1 MDFAKARHNMIESQ
15 VRPGGVIDLRVI
27 AAMAEVPR
35 EVFVPEHLR
44 DVAYID
50 EDVPIGTD
58 ATGAPRFLMEPLV
71 FARMLQLA
79 DVDPDDCVLDVGCAT
94 GYSAAVLSR
103 LATSVI
109 AVEHDAALME
119 QATANLEELGC
130 VNAVVVRGEHARGW
144 EREAPHDVIVVNGRI
159 MSEPKEL
166 LAQLKDLGRL
176 VAVHGPEH
184 AARIRLWTRR
194 GDVVSHVDH
203 HDANVPLLAGFDN
216 ALASAA

>member
-1 MDFAKARHNMIESQ
+1 MDFARARHNMIESQ

-71 FARMLQLA
+71 CARMLQLA
-79 DVDPDDCVLDVGCAT
+79 EVDAQDCVLDVGCAT
-94 GYSAAVLSR
+94 GYSTAVLSK

-109 AVEHDAALME
+109 AVEQDEALME
-119 QATANLEELGC
+119 QATAHLEELGC
-130 VNAVVVRGEHARGW
+130 VNAVVVQGEHAKGH
-144 EREAPHDVIVVNGRI
+144 EREAPYDVIVVNGRI
-159 MSEPKEL
+159 TREPQAL

-176 VAVHGPEH
+176 VAVFGPEN

-194 GDVVSHVDH
+194 GETVSWVDH
-203 HDANVPLLAGFDN
+203 HDASVPPLAGFGET
-216 ALASAA
+216 LAPAA